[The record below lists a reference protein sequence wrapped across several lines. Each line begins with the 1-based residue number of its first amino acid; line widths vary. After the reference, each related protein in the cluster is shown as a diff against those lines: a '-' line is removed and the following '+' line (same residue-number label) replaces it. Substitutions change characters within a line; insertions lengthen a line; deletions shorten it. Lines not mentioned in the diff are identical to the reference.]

1 MPSRVAPMSV
11 SLAFELKSIRA
22 KLVRLLEV
30 YQSINQVQVPVS
42 EWYPSTLYISSRL
55 IF

>member
-1 MPSRVAPMSV
+1 MSV
-11 SLAFELKSIRA
+11 SLAFELRSIRG

-42 EWYPSTLYISSRL
+42 EWYNEIGAPNVSQCA
-55 IF
+55 